1 MGQGKTHSKFLMA
14 NSSRV
19 KVLYLCPHGGTFLSC
34 AVEAQPM
41 LLHSSDRDQIKGVG
55 MTAQWVKGSLL
66 HQHADPGLE
75 PQHIPGHSVEHLQPR
90 VRSCGRHR

>member
-34 AVEAQPM
+34 AVEAQLM

-75 PQHIPGHSVEHLQPR
+75 PQHIPGHRVEHLQPR
-90 VRSCGRHR
+90 VWSCGRHR